1 MQIELQKY
9 YEERFSM
16 MASQGWKDL
25 VEDLEEMRK
34 AVNDLNPVTDSDQLW
49 FKKGELSIIDW
60 VLNLKKTS
68 EEVYDDLLEEQNA
81 SKNV

>member
-9 YEERFSM
+9 YEKRFSM

-25 VEDLEEMRK
+25 MEDLEEMKK
-34 AVNDLNPVTDSDQLW
+34 AINDLGPVTTSDQLW
-49 FKKGELSIIDW
+49 FKKGELSLINW

-68 EEVYDDLLEEQNA
+68 EEVYDDLVEEENA
-81 SKNV
+81 TKNV